1 MGRSRRRRKRM
12 ILVALGLAILMLC
25 LAVYAADR
33 TLRPVLIAIARN
45 RVQGLGVTMLT
56 EVVLDEA
63 AETFHYSDLIHVE
76 TTTDG
81 YVSYMMPNTMRIS
94 RMVAQ
99 VGHQIQE
106 RINGMDD
113 ELVGIP
119 MGQLSGVAILAD
131 LGPEL
136 PIQVFPVGSAQVSV
150 EEDFVGVGINH
161 AKHTIFLSVGCSLM
175 IAVPLVKEE
184 IKVSVRLPIAEALIV
199 GPVPE
204 MYLST
209 GALPFP
215 HR

>member
-1 MGRSRRRRKRM
+1 M
-12 ILVALGLAILMLC
+12 ILVALGLVILVLC
-25 LAVYAADR
+25 LSAYVADR
-33 TLRPVLIAIARN
+33 SLRPVLIAIARN
-45 RVQGLGVTMLT
+45 RVEGMGVTMLT

-76 TTTDG
+76 TTADG

-99 VGHQIQE
+99 VGHQVQE

-113 ELVGIP
+113 EVVGIP
-119 MGQLSGVAILAD
+119 LGQLSGIAIMAD
-131 LGPEL
+131 MGPKL
-136 PIQVFPVGSAQVSV
+136 PIQVLPVGSAQVSV

-161 AKHTIFLSVGCSLM
+161 ATHTIFLSVGCSLM
-175 IAVPLVKEE
+175 IAVPLIEEE
-184 IKVSVRLPIAEALIV
+184 INVSVRLPIAEALIV

-209 GALPFP
+209 GTLPFP